1 MYWLQGTW
9 SGKAG
14 SWCTR
19 IVVRHL
25 IHPIPCLVFSL
36 VLTLFLGSFQT
47 TGALHSITSA
57 NLAECLFFL
66 IDTESVLHFMMP
78 IGPGW
83 VIYLVLN
90 PTFALVDRT
99 WAMCPL
105 FLLRLIRFDATH
117 ANDLRVREG
126 WLCKLYER
134 KSPDYLKNWKDILYS
149 WMEYLNLIEMS
160 TLSS

>member
-1 MYWLQGTW
+1 MYWLQDTW

-19 IVVRHL
+19 TVVRHL
-25 IHPIPCLVFSL
+25 IHSIPCLVFSL

-47 TGALHSITSA
+47 TGALHSITST

-66 IDTESVLHFMMP
+66 TDTETVLQLMIL
-78 IGPGW
+78 IGLGQ
-83 VIYLVLN
+83 VVYLVLN

-105 FLLRLIRFDATH
+105 CLLSLIRLDATH

-126 WLCKLYER
+126 CLCKLYER
-134 KSPDYLKNWKDILYS
+134 KNPDNLNKWKDILYS
-149 WMEYLNLIEMS
+149 WME
-160 TLSS
+160 